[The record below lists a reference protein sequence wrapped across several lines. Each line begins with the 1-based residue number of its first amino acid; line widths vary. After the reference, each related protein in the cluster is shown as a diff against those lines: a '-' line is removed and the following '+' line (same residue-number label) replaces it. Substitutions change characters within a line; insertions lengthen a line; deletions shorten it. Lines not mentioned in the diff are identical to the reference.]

1 MADSCGGRGL
11 PHLSAPKGSLEPY
24 PGKGTVCSAGVCRSA
39 ALKQQQQQGYR
50 KARAHL
56 GWRQQWACP
65 ALRPVPQI
73 TWGHSPQRSLSRATR
88 APVAAKE
95 LFQGYSMCDAS
106 SHGAGASFNHQLHP
120 LNGPL
125 WLRISKSGLQ
135 GESPRIL

>member
-1 MADSCGGRGL
+1 MGL
-11 PHLSAPKGSLEPY
+11 PSSQA
-24 PGKGTVCSAGVCRSA
+24 CSPN
-39 ALKQQQQQGYR
+39 
-50 KARAHL
+50 HL
-56 GWRQQWACP
+56 GT
-65 ALRPVPQI
+65 LTSKKSI
-73 TWGHSPQRSLSRATR
+73 KSHTS
-88 APVAAKE
+88 PVAAKE